1 MKFDEL
7 YKFIGYSLVCLLGFY
22 IVAKSIRFQ
31 VGVVEGLVGINKK
44 KTVDVSGNNVSADAD
59 ADEAEADEAE
69 TD

>member
-31 VGVVEGLVGINKK
+31 VRVVEGLVGINKK
-44 KTVDVSGNNVSADAD
+44 KTVDVSGNNVSAD
-59 ADEAEADEAE
+59 DEAEASEAD
-69 TD
+69 TDTD